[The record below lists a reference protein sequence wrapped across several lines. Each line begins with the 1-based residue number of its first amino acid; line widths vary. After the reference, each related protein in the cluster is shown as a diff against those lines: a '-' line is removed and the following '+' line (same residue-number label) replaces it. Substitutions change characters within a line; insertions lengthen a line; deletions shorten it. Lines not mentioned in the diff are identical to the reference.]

1 MRCQYTNT
9 YEIVKKIFGW
19 ILLIL
24 GVLIILWGIWSSYQI
39 FNNQKPVPEI
49 FAIEQGLVSEE
60 ETAKDS
66 QTEMSQQ
73 IQQAIGQQLTQMFP
87 PGFISKIL
95 NLISWSIFM
104 FILVMGGGKIS
115 TLGTQLLK

>member
-1 MRCQYTNT
+1 
-9 YEIVKKIFGW
+9 VKKIFGW

-73 IQQAIGQQLTQMFP
+73 I
-87 PGFISKIL
+87 
-95 NLISWSIFM
+95 
-104 FILVMGGGKIS
+104 
-115 TLGTQLLK
+115 